1 MREQLEKFID
11 YLSVERGLSQ
21 NTLSA
26 YRRDINA
33 YSTFLG
39 KNNNALPGVNREK
52 IVSYLIR
59 LKGKRLS
66 PVSIARALSAIKGF
80 HRFLYSEGYS
90 SEDPTLSMKT
100 PSVWTKL
107 PAVLSLNEVERLL
120 SKPDV
125 SKMAGIRD
133 RAILELLYATGMRAT
148 ELISLK
154 MTDANLEV
162 GYIRCMG
169 KGSKERIIPLGRQAI
184 KCIQTY
190 LSEARPHYS
199 KNKDGILFIS
209 RLGGPMSRQS
219 LWKIIKK
226 YSKIA
231 LLKSEISPHTL
242 RHSFAT
248 HLLERGADIRAVQE
262 MLGHV
267 SISTTQI
274 YTHIDRERLK
284 VIHARY
290 HPRG

>member
-1 MREQLEKFID
+1 MKEQIERFMN

-26 YRRDINA
+26 YRHDLEN
-33 YSTFLG
+33 YNGFLG
-39 KNNNALPGVNREK
+39 ESGSSKINREK
-52 IVSYLIR
+52 IVSYLIH
-59 LKGKRLS
+59 LKKRRLS

-80 HRFLYSEGYS
+80 HRFVYSEGYS
-90 SEDPTLSMKT
+90 KGDPTLAMKT

-107 PAVLSLNEVERLL
+107 PAVLNLSEVEILLRQPQL
-120 SKPDV
+120 SK
-125 SKMAGIRD
+125 KAGIRD
-133 RAILELLYATGMRAT
+133 RAILELLYATGMRAS

-154 MTDANLEV
+154 VTDVNLDV
-162 GYIRCMG
+162 GYVRCMG
-169 KGSKERIIPLGRQAI
+169 KGSRERIIPIGSKAI

-190 LSEARPHYS
+190 LNEAKSHYS
-199 KNKDGILFIS
+199 KSGSRLLFIS
-209 RLGGPMSRQS
+209 RLGKSMSRQA

-226 YSKIA
+226 YSKRA
-231 LLKSEISPHTL
+231 LLKKEISPHTL

-284 VIHARY
+284 KIHAKY

>member
-1 MREQLEKFID
+1 MKEQIERFMN

-33 YSTFLG
+33 YSAFLG
-39 KNNNALPGVNREK
+39 KKSALPGVNREM
-52 IVSYLIR
+52 IVSYLIH
-59 LKGKRLS
+59 LKGRRLS

-90 SEDPTLSMKT
+90 SQDPTLSMKT
-100 PSVWTKL
+100 PSAWTKL

-125 SKMAGIRD
+125 SKAAGIRD

-169 KGSKERIIPLGRQAI
+169 KGSKERIVPLGRQAI
-184 KCIQTY
+184 KCIRTY

-226 YSKIA
+226 YSKRA